1 MVIKDDLGREVLFRQ
16 IAGAVARRIRFYLKE
31 KQRVKQGDE
40 MGFIKFGSRMDVFL
54 PPGTQINVKLGEK
67 TVGGET
73 ILAQFSH

>member
-1 MVIKDDLGREVLFRQ
+1 
-16 IAGAVARRIRFYLKE
+16 LKE
-31 KQRVKQGDE
+31 KQRDKQGDE